1 MKMMRIL
8 KVRLHNMAYIISP
21 EEYEQRLD
29 EFRQLQSYNLKIP
42 VDNSFEEVVDV
53 KEVTEELLMTPI
65 NKKLELL
72 FVPINEEK

>member
-1 MKMMRIL
+1 
-8 KVRLHNMAYIISP
+8 MAYIISP

-29 EFRQLQSYNLKIP
+29 EFRQLQKYDLKMP
-42 VDNSFEEVVDV
+42 LDNSFEEVVDI

-72 FVPINEEK
+72 FVPINKEK

>member
-1 MKMMRIL
+1 
-8 KVRLHNMAYIISP
+8 MAYIISP

-29 EFRQLQSYNLKIP
+29 EFRQLQSYNLKMP
-42 VDNSFEEVVDV
+42 LDNSFEEVVDV

>member
-1 MKMMRIL
+1 
-8 KVRLHNMAYIISP
+8 MAYIISP

-29 EFRQLQSYNLKIP
+29 EFRQLQSYNLKMPIN
-42 VDNSFEEVVDV
+42 NSFEEVVDV

-65 NKKLELL
+65 NKELELL

>member
-1 MKMMRIL
+1 
-8 KVRLHNMAYIISP
+8 MAYIISP